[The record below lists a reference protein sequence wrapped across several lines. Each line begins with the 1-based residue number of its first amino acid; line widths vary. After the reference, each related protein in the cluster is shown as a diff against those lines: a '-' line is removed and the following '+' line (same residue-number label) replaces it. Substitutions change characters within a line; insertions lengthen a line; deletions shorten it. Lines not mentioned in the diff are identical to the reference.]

1 MTPTPRVVTGTGGYL
16 DSGSGTAWWAYMA
29 AGLGLLLLGTAGVA
43 AYRRLRPYA
52 RRGDSA
58 FLQRRTASGGEAEVD
73 LEMRRAFPARSTRP
87 REGSLA
93 ETAGAGRTSNAI
105 RCMEGLLACRF
116 QASNAACVN
125 QLEANFVSMN
135 APGTIRPAGD
145 LKSGASA
152 KGIAPGKESTEGSET
167 MILNWKALRRGVLV
181 AAVVALIS
189 SLMVASVSAQPP
201 TPPNRF
207 FGNVTG
213 ATAGASVA
221 ATIGGVTCGQTTVK
235 ADSTYVL
242 DVVSSGQTAGCGT
255 EGASVSF
262 AVGGSPAGSGT
273 WSSGKFT
280 SLDLAPQ
287 AVRHSS
293 RLPRRRP

>member
-1 MTPTPRVVTGTGGYL
+1 VTML
-16 DSGSGTAWWAYMA
+16 
-29 AGLGLLLLGTAGVA
+29 
-43 AYRRLRPYA
+43 
-52 RRGDSA
+52 
-58 FLQRRTASGGEAEVD
+58 
-73 LEMRRAFPARSTRP
+73 
-87 REGSLA
+87 
-93 ETAGAGRTSNAI
+93 
-105 RCMEGLLACRF
+105 
-116 QASNAACVN
+116 
-125 QLEANFVSMN
+125 
-135 APGTIRPAGD
+135 
-145 LKSGASA
+145 
-152 KGIAPGKESTEGSET
+152 
-167 MILNWKALRRGVLV
+167 LNWKALRRGVLV
-181 AAVVALIS
+181 AAVVAVIS

-262 AVGGSPAGSGT
+262 TVGGNPAGSGT

-280 SLDLAPQ
+280 SLDLTPGPAPT
-287 AVRHSS
+287 AVPSVAPTAAPVTPTPVVVTGTGGYLDSGATASWAYMAAGLALLLLGTAGVAAYR
-293 RLPRRRP
+293 RLRP